1 MTLSYRQRQVLAIL
15 ASRPGAMNRDIGLA
29 LGIAE
34 ATAGAYVR
42 QLLDIARLPH
52 GKKTRVNLA
61 GMAGRLLGGVE

>member
-1 MTLSYRQRQVLAIL
+1 
-15 ASRPGAMNRDIGLA
+15 MNRDIGLA